1 MIEETLLSGESISAV
16 ARLHGVAPNLLYRWR
31 RLITEGGTEA
41 I

>member
-16 ARLHGVAPNLLYRWR
+16 ARLHGVAPNLLYRWQ